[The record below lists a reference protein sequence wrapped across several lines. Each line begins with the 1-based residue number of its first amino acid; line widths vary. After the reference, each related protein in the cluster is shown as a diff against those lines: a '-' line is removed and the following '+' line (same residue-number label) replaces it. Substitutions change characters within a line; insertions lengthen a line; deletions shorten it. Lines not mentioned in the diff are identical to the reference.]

1 MPIEPHRAGSV
12 ALFLFA
18 HQDDEFGVFH
28 AIDDCRRRGQR
39 VVCAYL
45 TRGSA
50 GTGPRRNAE
59 STRVLASL
67 GVDPVDIVFA
77 GDQLGID
84 DGALYLGL
92 ERADAWIGQ
101 WFASFETIGM
111 IHVLAWEGG
120 HHDHDA
126 LHALA
131 AQVADRMGLLPRLRQ
146 FALYNGYRCPGP
158 LFRVLAPLA
167 ANGPVESFA
176 IPLSRRLAYLRL
188 CLRYP
193 SQWKTWIGLFP
204 FVLLHYALHGRQTLQ
219 PVRLDRIE
227 ERPHAGMLYYEARN
241 FCRWECMQ
249 ERLRAW
255 RSVRGAA

>member
-1 MPIEPHRAGSV
+1 MPIEPRHVAPV

-28 AIDDCRRRGQR
+28 VIEACRRRGQR

-45 TRGSA
+45 TRGSDS
-50 GTGPRRNAE
+50 TGPRRNVE

-67 GVDPVDIVFA
+67 GVSPEDIVFA
-77 GDQLGID
+77 GDHLGID
-84 DGALYLGL
+84 DGALYTTLD
-92 ERADAWIGQ
+92 RADAWIGQ
-101 WFASFETIGM
+101 WFSSFETIGA
-111 IHVLAWEGG
+111 IYILAWEGG

-126 LHALA
+126 LHALT
-131 AQVADRMGLLPRLRQ
+131 AQVADRLGLLPRLRQ
-146 FALYNGYRCPGP
+146 FALYNGYRCPGL

-188 CLRYP
+188 CLSYP

-204 FVLLHYALHGRQTLQ
+204 FVLLHYVMHGRQTLQ
-219 PVRLDRIE
+219 PVCLDRIE
-227 ERPHAGMLYYEARN
+227 ERPHAGTLYYEARN
-241 FCRWECMQ
+241 FCRWERMQ
-249 ERLRAW
+249 DRLREW
-255 RSVRGAA
+255 RSRRGAA